1 MLRLLILLILA
12 NAGTLTP
19 AVAQQAMTGAEFDA
33 YTRGKTLTY
42 YESGR
47 PYGIEQYLGGKRVT
61 WAFDDGECQK
71 GTWVEPE
78 PALICFTYE
87 NTAGEQ
93 CWNFFQTDT
102 GLRAT
107 FVGGA
112 QADGPTLYEARRSR
126 YPLLCLGPEV
136 GV

>member
-1 MLRLLILLILA
+1 MFRLLILLILFS
-12 NAGTLTP
+12 AGALTP
-19 AVAQQAMTGAEFDA
+19 ARAQQAMTGAEFDA

-42 YESGR
+42 YESDR
-47 PYGIEQYLGGKRVT
+47 PYGIEQYLGGRRVT

-71 GTWVEPE
+71 GTWFEPE
-78 PALICFTYE
+78 PALICFSYE
-87 NTAGEQ
+87 NTPDDQ
-93 CWNFFQTDT
+93 CWNFFQTET

-107 FVGGA
+107 FIGETPGDA
-112 QADGPTLYEARRSR
+112 PTLYEARRSR